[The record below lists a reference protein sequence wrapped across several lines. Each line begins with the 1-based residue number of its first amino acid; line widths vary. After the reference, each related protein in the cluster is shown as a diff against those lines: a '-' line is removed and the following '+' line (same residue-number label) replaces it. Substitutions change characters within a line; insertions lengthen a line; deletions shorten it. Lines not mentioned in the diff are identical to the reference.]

1 MAGTR
6 RPVTTIKEQV
16 YQIIKEDICNGVY
29 PPGYW
34 LQETDLSA
42 ALSVSRSPIREAL
55 RQLVADGL
63 VVEYPNRGVFVKE
76 YTQKDIEDIF
86 DLRIILESY
95 AIRRSGQNLTSA
107 YAEKLNAFMDTLIY
121 YHKAADLQ
129 NYINADTGLHQ
140 LIIELS
146 GNNLVISTYERVYS
160 MVQQFRIYSLTSK
173 ERFDESVTEHT
184 KIIQNI
190 LRTGP
195 RTDHCIFKQKRC
207 SPLACR
213 QRRASFLL
221 MEKYCQNT
229 DQDGTK
235 DRYDNGSYAPC
246 LQAGLDIHS
255 TEVGYHVE
263 ITVV

>member
-1 MAGTR
+1 MVSTR
-6 RPVTTIKEQV
+6 RATGFRKLIF
-16 YQIIKEDICNGVY
+16 
-29 PPGYW
+29 PP
-34 LQETDLSA
+34 
-42 ALSVSRSPIREAL
+42 
-55 RQLVADGL
+55 
-63 VVEYPNRGVFVKE
+63 
-76 YTQKDIEDIF
+76 
-86 DLRIILESY
+86 IILESY

-190 LRTGP
+190 LSGNAREADRINRT
-195 RTDHCIFKQKRC
+195 HLE
-207 SPLACR
+207 LAR
-213 QRRASFLL
+213 
-221 MEKYCQNT
+221 EKIIVYLNK
-229 DQDGTK
+229 K
-235 DRYDNGSYAPC
+235 DALP
-246 LQAGLDIHS
+246 
-255 TEVGYHVE
+255 
-263 ITVV
+263 

>member
-76 YTQKDIEDIF
+76 YMQKDIEDIF

-190 LRTGP
+190 LSGNAREADRINRT
-195 RTDHCIFKQKRC
+195 HLE
-207 SPLACR
+207 LAR
-213 QRRASFLL
+213 
-221 MEKYCQNT
+221 EKIIVYLNK
-229 DQDGTK
+229 K
-235 DRYDNGSYAPC
+235 DALP
-246 LQAGLDIHS
+246 
-255 TEVGYHVE
+255 
-263 ITVV
+263 